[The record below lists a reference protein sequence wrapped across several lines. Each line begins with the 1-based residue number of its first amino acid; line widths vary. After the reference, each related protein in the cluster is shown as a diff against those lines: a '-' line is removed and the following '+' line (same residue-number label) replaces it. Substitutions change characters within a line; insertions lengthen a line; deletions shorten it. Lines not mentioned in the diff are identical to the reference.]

1 MNGVQVLTREMREI
15 QTSLLRELEPLT
27 EENIYY
33 APIPGATTIAF
44 IAWHITRTLDDA
56 VHETIPVEPK
66 PTIWAS
72 QGYHEKFVMPAGEG
86 TGTGFTADQVGD
98 FRPGLELLRAYATE
112 VGPTIPAVFEGMTD
126 DDLDRVM
133 DEERPDRTLAR
144 LLQTFIIGHTYYHL
158 GEIRYLKGLQ
168 GMPFPL

>member
-15 QTSLLRELEPLT
+15 QGSLLRELEPLT
-27 EENIYY
+27 EEHIYY

-56 VHETIPVEPK
+56 VHDAIPVAPQ
-66 PTIWAS
+66 PTLWVAR
-72 QGYHEKFVMPAGEG
+72 GFHEKFGQPAEEG
-86 TGTGFTADQVGD
+86 TGTGFTGDQVGG
-98 FRPGLELLRAYATE
+98 FKPGLELLREYATE
-112 VGPTIPAVFEGMTD
+112 VGPTIPAAFEGMTD

-133 DEERPDRTLAR
+133 DQERPDRTLAR
-144 LLQTFIIGHTYYHL
+144 RLQTFVIGHTFYHL

-168 GMPFPL
+168 GMPFAL